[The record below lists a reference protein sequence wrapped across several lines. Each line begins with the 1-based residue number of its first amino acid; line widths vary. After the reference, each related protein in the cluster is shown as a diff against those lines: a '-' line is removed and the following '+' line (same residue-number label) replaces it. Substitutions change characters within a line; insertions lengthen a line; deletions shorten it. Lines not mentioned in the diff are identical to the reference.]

1 RLYRTGDKVRWLGDG
16 RLEFIGRTD
25 FQVKV
30 RGYRVEPGEVA
41 AVLREHPEV
50 QDAVVVAREEGAGG
64 KRLVAYATPAAQPA
78 PDPAALRAFLQQRLP
93 AHMVPSALVML
104 DALPLTPNGKVD
116 WRALPAP
123 ERSEDV
129 SRPFEGPRDAKEAAL
144 AAIWEQVLSRSQV
157 DIHENFFELGGDSI
171 IAIQVVSRAEQA
183 GLYFRVKQLFDH
195 PTVATLAAAAGDAPT
210 ADAEPAVERA
220 SGPASGFPLA
230 GLSQEDVE
238 DVYPLSSL
246 QHGILISHLQ
256 EQETQPYFN
265 QISFELEGPL
275 DEAAFTEAWRQTADQ
290 YEILRT
296 AFFWEGLDAPL
307 QAVMREI
314 SLPFATEDL
323 RALSPAEQEA
333 RLAAFFEED
342 RRRGLVLS
350 RAPGFRLTLLRTGAR
365 VWRAVFSLTHLLLD
379 GWSTQLVLREVFSR
393 YEALRRGLTLPR
405 RAVRPYRDFIA
416 WLGRQDLGAARD
428 FWRGALAGF
437 TAPTRLDFGGAP
449 RASTLLGEVQ
459 LRMSAAETSA
469 LGAFSRRHGVT
480 GGTLLQAAWALLLG
494 RYSGEDDV
502 LFGLTVSGRPP
513 ELAGVEQMAGLFI
526 NAIPVR
532 VKLPGASPVVSW
544 LKEFQAWLQN
554 ARQYESSPLVEVRRW
569 SDVPPGPALFESLV
583 VFENY
588 PRDAGLTTMSDELVV
603 RSPYI
608 VEVDSH
614 PLTILA
620 VPGREWQLR
629 LTYDARRFD
638 AAVAKRVVAQVHQL
652 LRELCVPEHRT
663 LSELSLMS
671 AEERRRVVEEWSGRR
686 VEYPRDASLA
696 ELFEAQVERTPGAVA
711 VEAVGQTLTY
721 EALNRRAN
729 QLAHHLRGMGVGPE
743 VRVGVCVERGV
754 EWVVSVLG

>member
-1 RLYRTGDKVRWLGDG
+1 
-16 RLEFIGRTD
+16 
-25 FQVKV
+25 
-30 RGYRVEPGEVA
+30 
-41 AVLREHPEV
+41 
-50 QDAVVVAREEGAGG
+50 
-64 KRLVAYATPAAQPA
+64 
-78 PDPAALRAFLQQRLP
+78 
-93 AHMVPSALVML
+93 M
-104 DALPLTPNGKVD
+104 PLTPNGKVD
-116 WRALPAP
+116 WRALPVP
-123 ERSEDV
+123 ERSADV
-129 SRPFEGPRDAKEAAL
+129 SRPFEGPRDGKEEAL
-144 AAIWEQVLSRSQV
+144 AAIWGQVLGRSQV

-183 GLYFRVKQLFDH
+183 GLYFRVKHLFDH
-195 PTVATLAAAAGDAPT
+195 PTVATLAVVAGDAPSV
-210 ADAEPAVERA
+210 DSEPAAEIS

-230 GLSQEDVE
+230 GLSEERLAAFSVRLAEHGFALDDVE
-238 DVYPLSSL
+238 DLYPLSPL

-256 EQETQPYFN
+256 ERETQPYFN

-275 DEAAFTEAWRQTADQ
+275 DEAAFTEAWRQTAGQ
-290 YEILRT
+290 YDILRT

-307 QAVMREI
+307 QAVMREV
-314 SLPFATEDL
+314 SLPFGTEDL
-323 RALSPAEQEA
+323 RALAPAEREA

-350 RAPGFRLTLLRTGAR
+350 RAPGFRLTLLRTGER

-379 GWSTQLVLREVFSR
+379 GWSTQLVLREVFTR
-393 YEALRRGLTLPR
+393 YEALRRGLMLPR

-416 WLGRQDLGAARD
+416 WLGRQDFGAARD

-437 TAPTRLDFGGAP
+437 TEPTRLDWGGAP
-449 RASTLLGEVQ
+449 RGSTLLGEVQ
-459 LRMSAAETSA
+459 LRMSAEETSA
-469 LGAFSRRHGVT
+469 LGAFSRRNGVT

-513 ELAGVEQMAGLFI
+513 ELAGVEQMVGLFI

-532 VKLPGASPVVSW
+532 VKLPGAIPVVSW
-544 LKEFQAWLQN
+544 LREFQAWLQN

-629 LTYDARRFD
+629 LTYDAKRFD
-638 AAVAKRVVAQVHQL
+638 ASVAKRMVAQVRQL
-652 LRELCVPEHRT
+652 LRELYGSEHRT
-663 LSELSLMS
+663 LSELSLMT

-686 VEYPRDASLA
+686 
-696 ELFEAQVERTPGAVA
+696 
-711 VEAVGQTLTY
+711 
-721 EALNRRAN
+721 
-729 QLAHHLRGMGVGPE
+729 
-743 VRVGVCVERGV
+743 
-754 EWVVSVLG
+754 